1 MGQRG
6 SSLRRAP
13 PPRRHCGGLSAY
25 ERCIELVHGERG
37 LARAHLT
44 GAAGCG
50 VASRCE
56 VLPAVLLSC
65 VFVFGVGIR
74 EGHRKRERTIRRRDA
89 PLRGALETA
98 ASEKADWQ
106 AEDSLAYR
114 HKSSF
119 VSNTLYS
126 LLCLTGDFVT
136 QSASSHLTPRHV
148 KLWYISLLCR
158 ALHIGF

>member
-1 MGQRG
+1 
-6 SSLRRAP
+6 LRRAP

-114 HKSSF
+114 HKSSC
-119 VSNTLYS
+119 V
-126 LLCLTGDFVT
+126 
-136 QSASSHLTPRHV
+136 
-148 KLWYISLLCR
+148 
-158 ALHIGF
+158 